1 MSLFEKIADILEPFR
16 KKMVRTRKKS
26 QMSESEDEV
35 ATVTARRSSRRSS
48 RSTTKVLYEEDDIDP
63 EALQGSSTFGMNF
76 LRALKIVF
84 FLFIIKSF
92 T

>member
-1 MSLFEKIADILEPFR
+1 MSIFRLGLSCLRKKTDILEQFR
-16 KKMVRTRKKS
+16 KNMVRTRKKS

-63 EALQGSSTFGMNF
+63 EALQGSFTFAN
-76 LRALKIVF
+76 
-84 FLFIIKSF
+84 
-92 T
+92 